1 MICEGRVN
9 PAAMRLDIIQIEHT
23 FKTVLLLVAF
33 TKMLKDW
40 KGFVESQNNL
50 EHDFTR

>member
-1 MICEGRVN
+1 MICEDQAN
-9 PAAMRLDIIQIEHT
+9 PAAMRLNIIQIENT
-23 FKTVLLLVAF
+23 FKTVLLVVAF

-40 KGFVESQNNL
+40 KRFVESQNNL